1 MPRPQLT
8 SNDLSWVRSDLIRR
22 VLGIEMILGRQMS
35 LNIQTEQTKRFMKNF
50 YCARK
55 VGIIEIRVRRI
66 SCPDFVRSDVL
77 SLAPCF
83 VQRRFNGSFLLSCL
97 HVYSRLLVHHSNSK
111 QSWDSS
117 LIMLNKLLCCI
128 SIAVNFAALALLDWK
143 TLLIQEE
150 YGVE

>member
-1 MPRPQLT
+1 
-8 SNDLSWVRSDLIRR
+8 
-22 VLGIEMILGRQMS
+22 MILGRQMR

-55 VGIIEIRVRRI
+55 VGIIEIRVRMI
-66 SCPDFVRSDVL
+66 SCPDFGTL
-77 SLAPCF
+77 FCTEAF
-83 VQRRFNGSFLLSCL
+83 QIETFNGSFLLSCL

-128 SIAVNFAALALLDWK
+128 SIAVNFAAFALF
-143 TLLIQEE
+143 
-150 YGVE
+150 